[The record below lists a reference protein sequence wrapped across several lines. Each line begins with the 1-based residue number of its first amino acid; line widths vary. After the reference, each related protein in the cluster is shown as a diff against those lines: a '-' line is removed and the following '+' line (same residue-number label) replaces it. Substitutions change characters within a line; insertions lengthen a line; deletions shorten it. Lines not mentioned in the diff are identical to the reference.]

1 VDVAAG
7 RAPCV
12 LGARH
17 AAVSKGVGTRRS
29 ARDSRKGSLPDP
41 RNAAQRGS
49 AKNAPHEARDH
60 AARLILA
67 VAAPEAL
74 GHHCTLLCNC
84 RDELP
89 SVARELAGEADAE
102 AGYCWKRAQEGE
114 HRTRRAA
121 TLVQPAVVLSV
132 HLPSLGLVIGRD
144 LRSANVGRA
153 AAGDESSLVL
163 LTVPNRF

>member
-1 VDVAAG
+1 MDVPA
-7 RAPCV
+7 RRDPCI
-12 LGARH
+12 LGTRH
-17 AAVSKGVGTRRS
+17 AAVSKGVGARRS
-29 ARDSRKGSLPDP
+29 DKDSRKDSLPDP

-49 AKNAPHEARDH
+49 AKSASHEAHDH
-60 AARLILA
+60 ATRLIRA

-89 SVARELAGEADAE
+89 NFARELAGEANAE
-102 AGYCWKRAQEGE
+102 AGDWWKRAQKGE

-121 TLVQPAVVLSV
+121 TLVRPAAVPSA

-144 LRSANVGRA
+144 LRSTSLGLA
-153 AAGDESSLVL
+153 AAGKEA
-163 LTVPNRF
+163 R